1 MWKAV
6 DTCPFA
12 LDSVP
17 DQYKTQEMCDRVV
30 SKKSFMLKYCLD
42 RYKIQEMCDK
52 DVDSYFWVL
61 KFVSDWIATSKM
73 IKKHDNTSLIKI
85 LWWL

>member
-6 DTCPFA
+6 DTRPFA

-17 DQYKTQEMCDRVV
+17 DQ
-30 SKKSFMLKYCLD
+30 
-42 RYKIQEMCDK
+42 YKIQEMCDK

>member
-6 DTCPFA
+6 DTRPFA

-61 KFVSDWIATSKM
+61 KFVSDWLLRVKWSKNM
-73 IKKHDNTSLIKI
+73 II
-85 LWWL
+85 LR